1 MKILAIILLLLVLVA
16 CGGGTEPIASPPGA
30 AIKTTVLPVKKA
42 STVTG
47 GSGVAIHM
55 YQALYGMAPSNA
67 LLVDYAFQANNDAP
81 TFVGNLTDRFATTSH
96 ADLAKLVLDNLG
108 VTPISVP
115 AINAKGQSEYA
126 LLLDA
131 VKQIFAVYPTMRG
144 QVILNMTN
152 LLAGLEGD
160 ATYGGAAAVY
170 NVQSSANFSYSANP
184 ANVVTACV
192 SPQIHNSAGDSCVT
206 PPPVTIASQMSQ
218 YWAIEDTGLLIPN
231 NNLNSDRWFSFFSST
246 DVNNDDIQDI
256 LLTATVVAHGVLGV
270 KTNNDFLSNP
280 PKIILGGQKILSGE
294 SAFQGAI
301 PAGSGYGRVVIYDI
315 NGDGRDD
322 LLFVNAGPDG
332 AASPGGQSQLA
343 MSSSKGFAIAKL
355 PEALACTS
363 SSAAG
368 QIAGNKV
375 MFFNS
380 LSGEVNVPFL
390 LIDQNGSFVM
400 DRTMLP
406 TAITDTTTDPWAPT
420 IKRPVRSFMA
430 SAIGDVDGD
439 GIDDLILGQW
449 GPYSSNLLSSGSLDP
464 LSASSIFFGTASG
477 WSSGRKFILPNP
489 SGLPPEKV
497 TVLEVRLADLFGSG
511 KNDILIVY
519 TDNYNSRG
527 LQILRNNG
535 GGSFTDV
542 SAEALGADSYNL
554 GRAEFQSKI
563 IDVNGDG
570 CMDIVLPYYKERADG
585 KAYGEV
591 FLSDCKGK
599 FVDAT
604 QSFNAI
610 ILELQKML
618 KNGLI
623 VAGGIFLMPL
633 KDYTGRTSFYML
645 VEDDYNEIG
654 QNSTHIMKLKNV
666 QNMPT
671 PSNGK
676 IAF

>member
-1 MKILAIILLLLVLVA
+1 VKFLAIPLISLALIA
-16 CGGGTEPIASPPGA
+16 CGGGTEPFASPPIG
-30 AIKTTVLPVKKA
+30 AIKAAAPSPVKKA
-42 STVTG
+42 TTITG
-47 GSGVAIHM
+47 GNAVVIHL

-67 LLVDYAFQANNDAP
+67 LLVDYAFQSDTDAP
-81 TFVGNLTDRFATTSH
+81 TFAKNLSDRFAATSH

-108 VTPISVP
+108 VTPTTVP
-115 AINAKGQSEYA
+115 AINAKGDSEYA

-170 NVQSSANFSYSANP
+170 NVQSSANFTYSANP
-184 ANVVTACV
+184 ANVVSACV

-231 NNLNSDRWFSFFSST
+231 DNLNSDRWFNHFAST
-246 DVNNDDIQDI
+246 DINNDGIQDI
-256 LLTATVVAHGVLGV
+256 VLTATVVAHGVLGV
-270 KTNNDFLSNP
+270 KTNNDFFSNP

-294 SAFQGAI
+294 SAFQGSI
-301 PAGSGYGRVVIYDI
+301 PTGTGFGRIVMYDI

-322 LLFVNAGPDG
+322 ILFQNSGPDG

-343 MSSSKGFAIAKL
+343 MSSSKDYEFVNL
-355 PEALACTS
+355 PEALAFTH

-368 QIAGNKV
+368 KISGNKV
-375 MFFNS
+375 IFFNTLQS
-380 LSGEVNVPFL
+380 SGVNVPFL
-390 LIDQNGSFVM
+390 LIYRNGSFVM
-400 DRTMLP
+400 DRSMLP
-406 TAITDTTTDPWAPT
+406 SFITDTTTDPWAPT
-420 IKRPVRSFMA
+420 ISRAVRGFTA
-430 SAIGDVDGD
+430 SAIGDIDDDGT
-439 GIDDLILGQW
+439 DDLILGQW
-449 GPYSSNLLSSGSLDP
+449 GPNLLSSGTDP
-464 LSASSIFFGTASG
+464 ASSIFFGTATG
-477 WSSGRKFILPNP
+477 WASGRTVKLPNP
-489 SGLPPEKV
+489 RELPPEKV
-497 TVLEVRLADLFGSG
+497 TVLDIQLADLFKSG
-511 KNDILIVY
+511 KKDIIIVY

-535 GGSFTDV
+535 GGNFTDI
-542 SAEALGADSYNL
+542 SAEALGAGSYNL

-563 IDVNGDG
+563 IDINGDG
-570 CMDIVLPYYKERADG
+570 CMDIVLPYYKERGDG
-585 KAYGEV
+585 KAFGEV
-591 FLSDCKGK
+591 FLSDCNGK

-604 QSFNAI
+604 QGFNSI
-610 ILELQKML
+610 ILELQSKL
-618 KNGLI
+618 KKGLI

-633 KDYTGRTSFYML
+633 KDYTGRTSFYIL

-671 PSNGK
+671 PSNGEM
-676 IAF
+676 AF

>member
-1 MKILAIILLLLVLVA
+1 MNRFICCVVEFMITAALVA
-16 CGGGTEPIASPPGA
+16 CGGGIDSVAVPTVPVIKASVPM
-30 AIKTTVLPVKKA
+30 PVKKA
-42 STVTG
+42 TTVTG
-47 GSGVAIHM
+47 GNGVVIHM

-67 LLVDYAFQANNDAP
+67 LLLDYAFQANNDAP
-81 TFVGNLTDRFATTSH
+81 TFVKNLTDRFAATSH

-108 VTPISVP
+108 VTPATVP
-115 AINAKGQSEYA
+115 AVNGKGESEYA

-184 ANVVTACV
+184 VNVVTACV

-231 NNLNSDRWFSFFSST
+231 DNLNSDRWFNHFAST
-246 DVNNDDIQDI
+246 DINNDGIQDI
-256 LLTATVVAHGVLGV
+256 VLTATVVAHGVLGV
-270 KTNNDFLSNP
+270 KTNNDFFSNP

-294 SAFQGAI
+294 SAFQGSI
-301 PAGSGYGRVVIYDI
+301 PTGTGFGRLVMYDI

-322 LLFVNAGPDG
+322 IFFQNSGPDG

-343 MSSSKGFAIAKL
+343 ISSSKDYEFVNL
-355 PEALACTS
+355 PEALAFTH

-368 QIAGNKV
+368 KISGNNV
-375 MFFNS
+375 LFFNTLQS
-380 LSGEVNVPFL
+380 AGVNVPFL
-390 LIDQNGSFVM
+390 LIYRNGSFVM
-400 DRTMLP
+400 DRSMLP
-406 TAITDTTTDPWAPT
+406 SFITDTTTDPWAPT
-420 IKRPVRSFMA
+420 ISRAVRGFTA
-430 SAIGDVDGD
+430 SAIGDIDDDGT
-439 GIDDLILGQW
+439 DDLILGQW
-449 GPYSSNLLSSGSLDP
+449 GPNLFSSGTDP
-464 LSASSIFFGTASG
+464 ASSIFFGTTTGWASG
-477 WSSGRKFILPNP
+477 RTVKLPNP
-489 SGLPPEKV
+489 RELPPEKV
-497 TVLEVRLADLFGSG
+497 TVLDIQLADLFKSG
-511 KNDILIVY
+511 KKDIIIAY

-527 LQILRNNG
+527 LQILRNIG
-535 GGSFTDV
+535 GGNFKDI
-542 SAEALGADSYNL
+542 SAEALGAGSYNL

-563 IDVNGDG
+563 IDINGDG
-570 CMDIVLPYYKERADG
+570 CMDIVLPYYKERSDG
-585 KAYGEV
+585 KAFGEV
-591 FLSDCKGK
+591 FLSDCNGK

-604 QSFNAI
+604 QAFNSI
-610 ILELQKML
+610 ILELQSKL
-618 KNGLI
+618 KKGLI